1 MYKYIENLAYLLSL
15 FTFTLVSINASET
28 NAQPKLEHHRQAIR
42 NGNIS
47 PTNVQLTPN
56 QLKAIGWLFTGSNG
70 RFCTATVI
78 SESTILTAKHC
89 FFGNN
94 APDPN
99 SEFYFG
105 ILADQNDENPFLYE
119 DRFGFNINDVIT
131 FNDLDLAI
139 ISFAMEPFLRSNLTP
154 IPINT
159 YPLEGVFRQNL
170 TYSFVDVAGYGET
183 QHDNEEGRHFA
194 SVKIDLITA
203 IYVITNGQYDQG
215 ICQGDSGGPLLTAG
229 HDGEVSILAI
239 VTNGDKC
246 CVGYDQLTRVD
257 LEAKTIVQLGK
268 AYTSSGN
275 QWPYAC
281 RGVYK
286 RNTCRGDILKSCFND
301 EVVDLDC
308 KTINKTCAYHPSDQR
323 FDCMDRF
330 TLACSIPP
338 EGRCIDSV
346 TLERCEYGETR
357 IISCENSIC
366 STLGDGKR
374 LGCVGEIPNFNFNEC
389 DEDNPSRLA
398 WASEAKFTASSGC
411 THRQVEVEPL
421 LIPWIFLLIYIRK
434 KPILTIT

>member
-1 MYKYIENLAYLLSL
+1 MHKYIENLTYLLAL
-15 FTFTLVSINASET
+15 LAFTLVGITASET
-28 NAQPKLEHHRQAIR
+28 DAQPRLEQQHQAIR
-42 NGNIS
+42 NGNIN
-47 PTNVQLTPN
+47 PTNIQLTPK
-56 QLKAIGWLFTGSNG
+56 QLKAIGWLFTGNSG

-89 FFGNN
+89 FFGDN
-94 APDPN
+94 APDLN
-99 SEFYFG
+99 SQFYFG
-105 ILADQNDENPFLYE
+105 ILADQNSADPFLAE
-119 DRFGFNINDVIT
+119 DRFGFNIDDVFA

-139 ISFAMEPFLRSNLTP
+139 VSFTMEPFLRSDLTP
-154 IPINT
+154 IPINI
-159 YPLEGVFRQNL
+159 YPLEGIFRQNL
-170 TYSFVDVAGYGET
+170 TYSFVDIAGYGET
-183 QHDNEEGRHFA
+183 QHYNEKGRHFA

-229 HDGEVSILAI
+229 HDGEVSILAV

-275 QWPYAC
+275 QWPNAC
-281 RGVYK
+281 KGIYK
-286 RNTCRGDILKSCFND
+286 RNTCRGNILTSCFNN

-308 KTINKTCAYHPSDQR
+308 TTRNQTCAYHPTDQR
-323 FDCMDRF
+323 FDCMDPF

-357 IISCENSIC
+357 TIRCENSIC

-374 LGCVGEIPNFNFNEC
+374 VGCVGEIPNFNFNEC

-398 WASEAKFTASSGC
+398 WASEAKFIASSGC
-411 THRQVEVEPL
+411 AHGHVDIDPL
-421 LIPWIFLLIYIRK
+421 LIPWIFILIYIRK
-434 KPILTIT
+434 NYLLTVT